1 MKVETLNTAGGR
13 IAVHLICLG
22 RSLWQGRFG
31 SVGFFCAGILRG
43 LRELMRKGSWQSS
56 GTQASRVGGVRL

>member
-31 SVGFFCAGILRG
+31 SVGFFCAGVLRG

-56 GTQASRVGGVRL
+56 GMQASRASGVRL